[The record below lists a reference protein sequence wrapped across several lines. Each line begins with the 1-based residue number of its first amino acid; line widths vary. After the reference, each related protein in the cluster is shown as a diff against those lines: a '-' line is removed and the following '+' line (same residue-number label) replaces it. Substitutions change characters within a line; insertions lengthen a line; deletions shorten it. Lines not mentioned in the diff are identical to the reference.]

1 MGECGD
7 NWRFK
12 IEEEHKRKN
21 QVVRDNHKIKIGGM
35 GMKDIQKNNK
45 VDGEVKGVGMKD
57 IQKKKS
63 SGRRGKKECE
73 WTTSKYIIKYK
84 EGKKKEKKKR
94 SGSEQH
100 PNT

>member
-21 QVVRDNHKIKIGGM
+21 PVVRDNHKIKIGGM
-35 GMKDIQKNNK
+35 GMKDIQKINK
-45 VDGEVKGVGMKD
+45 VDGEVKGVGIKG
-57 IQKKKS
+57 IQKKNQV
-63 SGRRGKKECE
+63 
-73 WTTSKYIIKYK
+73 
-84 EGKKKEKKKR
+84 EGEEKR
-94 SGSEQH
+94 SVSEQH

>member
-1 MGECGD
+1 
-7 NWRFK
+7 
-12 IEEEHKRKN
+12 
-21 QVVRDNHKIKIGGM
+21 
-35 GMKDIQKNNK
+35 

-84 EGKKKEKKKR
+84 EGKKKRKKEKGVGVNNIQKKFKYKEWEG
-94 SGSEQH
+94 SGNEGQSTTVLLPCTNYLPVITVQ
-100 PNT
+100 